1 MDYCSPD
8 MKAWLLSRDGIA
20 ILVYNRPNPEYQ
32 FDEILLLAK
41 KYGDEAIKE
50 LCNEYYSSPS
60 ESFHD
65 KIVSYYR
72 QNWCKVRAWGTFNEE
87 LTFRVFPDPTDW
99 YPVIVGFLL
108 ENPMFKQSLINVETD
123 TQYTAKYTFWDK
135 ISYDY
140 AVDKK
145 NAKTISDLLVKELS
159 NEGFKME
166 L

>member
-1 MDYCSPD
+1 MRYYF
-8 MKAWLLSRDGIA
+8 LSK
-20 ILVYNRPNPEYQ
+20 E
-32 FDEILLLAK
+32 
-41 KYGDEAIKE
+41 YGDEGVKE
-50 LCNEYYSSPS
+50 LCSEYERSPS
-60 ESFHD
+60 ESLHE

-87 LTFRVFPDPTDW
+87 LTFRICPDSLDW

-108 ENPMFKQSLINVETD
+108 EHPMFKQSLITVETD
-123 TQYTAKYTFWDK
+123 IQYTAEYIFWVK
-135 ISYDY
+135 ISYNH

-145 NAKTISDLLVKELS
+145 NAKTLSDLLIKELS